1 MAITSDGT
9 QSFGIQDSPVTI
21 NSITY
26 VLENA
31 NFTYGSSRV
40 DINDSNGEPLGST
53 IVPNRVEGTA
63 TLQYATDSAVT
74 APNPALGEVMVLDA
88 TNGRNN
94 GNYVLTEV
102 GDAQSQGDY
111 GKMSISF
118 YEQVN

>member
-21 NSITY
+21 NSIVY

-31 NFTYGSSRV
+31 TFTYGSSRV

-53 IVPNRVEGTA
+53 IVPNRVEGSG
-63 TLQYATDSAVT
+63 TLQYPTDSSST
-74 APNPALGEVMVLDA
+74 APNPALGEVMVLA
-88 TNGRNN
+88 TSNARNN

-102 GDAQSQGDY
+102 GDAQTQGDY
-111 GKMSISF
+111 AKMSISF
-118 YEQVN
+118 YEQIN

>member
-26 VLENA
+26 VCESMS
-31 NFTYGSSRV
+31 FTYGSSRV

-63 TLQYATDSAVT
+63 TLQYLSDSSVT
-74 APNPALGEVMVLDA
+74 APNPTLGQEMITNT

-94 GNYVLTEV
+94 STFLISEV
-102 GDAQSQGDY
+102 SDAQSAGDY
-111 GKMSISF
+111 AKCSVSF
-118 YEQVN
+118 YEKIN